1 MQVGAAALVA
11 NPAGN
16 ADVQIQIQ
24 VAEQGLFFAGEAMH
38 HRGGQLIPVI
48 TQDLQQTLTGI
59 ALMEEYRHL

>member
-1 MQVGAAALVA
+1 M
-11 NPAGN
+11 
-16 ADVQIQIQ
+16 QIQIQ